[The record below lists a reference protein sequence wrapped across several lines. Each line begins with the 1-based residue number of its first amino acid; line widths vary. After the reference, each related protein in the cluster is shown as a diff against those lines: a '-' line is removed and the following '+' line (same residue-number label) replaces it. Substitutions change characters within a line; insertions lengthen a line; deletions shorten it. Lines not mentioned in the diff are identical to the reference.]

1 METPGLSPNFPWSD
15 RSCKRAQISRGT
27 REFDM
32 SFSEDKALTIVQ
44 DVAKNEHH
52 GPPIGVQGSVVLRQ
66 AYPDSPGPS
75 VVIETVV
82 NHEDLDVSVHWDATE
97 QFLTVKV
104 PHDTPWDDTSSRPCL
119 SVSITVYV
127 PESATLQTLTVSA
140 IHLDISLLDNLS
152 LSVLSATALSSTVG
166 TIVSASTGS
175 PAHDPSLLDTN
186 HAPSSFRFHCPSI
199 HAHTVSAPIYV
210 SFTPPPPP
218 PPQKLTP
225 PQGAWPLHTQLSL
238 TSISGALRTLISPA
252 PGSSFPATLTASTTS
267 GPIDLR
273 SPIHAAQKA
282 IALSRYLGSPG
293 LISAEHHLPP
303 RDYRVTVQSQSGA
316 VRAALPFSSGAAFRS
331 TSGTL
336 DVQLLPVLGEDHRG
350 VVSTASVSG
359 RTKVEVFE
367 PLWIDRADSGTY
379 ATTTG
384 RPLRGLVGEHSATS
398 GKVVL
403 AYPGSWEG
411 GIELKAVGSGKLSVK
426 GRGVEV
432 VRSGRGQL
440 VARKG
445 EEGKGAGRI
454 RGEVVSGG
462 VDVLVGEEV
471 EA

>member
-27 REFDM
+27 REFDI

-152 LSVLSATALSSTVG
+152 LSVLSATTLSSTVG

-210 SFTPPPPP
+210 SFTPPTPTPTPKANTPPGRLAPPHPTLPHLHLRRPPHPHLPRPRFLLSRNPNSIHHLRPHRPPLAHPRRAKSHRPLPVPRLPRPHQRRAPPP
-218 PPQKLTP
+218 PARLPRD
-225 PQGAWPLHTQLSL
+225 GAIPIRRRARRAAVFQRGCVSVDERDAGRPAA
-238 TSISGALRTLISPA
+238 SGSGG
-252 PGSSFPATLTASTTS
+252 GSS
-267 GPIDLR
+267 G
-273 SPIHAAQKA
+273 
-282 IALSRYLGSPG
+282 GG
-293 LISAEHHLPP
+293 EH
-303 RDYRVTVQSQSGA
+303 G
-316 VRAALPFSSGAAFRS
+316 
-331 TSGTL
+331 
-336 DVQLLPVLGEDHRG
+336 
-350 VVSTASVSG
+350 
-359 RTKVEVFE
+359 
-367 PLWIDRADSGTY
+367 
-379 ATTTG
+379 
-384 RPLRGLVGEHSATS
+384 VGERED
-398 GKVVL
+398 
-403 AYPGSWEG
+403 EG
-411 GIELKAVGSGKLSVK
+411 GGF
-426 GRGVEV
+426 
-432 VRSGRGQL
+432 
-440 VARKG
+440 
-445 EEGKGAGRI
+445 
-454 RGEVVSGG
+454 
-462 VDVLVGEEV
+462 
-471 EA
+471 